1 MASTTDTDRHSY
13 EIHHSFL
20 WLFSFLYLLSS
31 YQLYFVFAG
40 GILSSL
46 DIYVIHSDFDDLMR
60 KMQFMVQSSNIFE
73 NFYYSCVLDH
83 YS

>member
-1 MASTTDTDRHSY
+1 MAIFIFVST
-13 EIHHSFL
+13 IL
-20 WLFSFLYLLSS
+20 VSS

-60 KMQFMVQSSNIFE
+60 KMQFMVQSSIEWLIIDVITSFMI
-73 NFYYSCVLDH
+73 CMIQML
-83 YS
+83 

>member
-46 DIYVIHSDFDDLMR
+46 DIYVIHFDFDDLMR
-60 KMQFMVQSSNIFE
+60 KMQFMVQSSIE
-73 NFYYSCVLDH
+73 
-83 YS
+83 

>member
-1 MASTTDTDRHSY
+1 MAIFIFVST
-13 EIHHSFL
+13 IL
-20 WLFSFLYLLSS
+20 VSS

-60 KMQFMVQSSNIFE
+60 KMQFMVQSSIE
-73 NFYYSCVLDH
+73 
-83 YS
+83 

>member
-1 MASTTDTDRHSY
+1 MASTTDSY

-60 KMQFMVQSSNIFE
+60 KMQFMVQSSIE
-73 NFYYSCVLDH
+73 
-83 YS
+83 